1 MRALHA
7 VGAMTAAFLLAC
19 AVPAPGHA
27 DGPPNPAGAVAQPTA
42 SGCDCPRVQHRH
54 AWRPYRHAR
63 YYARHWR
70 RGWPAPIALGAPI
83 DYDPPIPSPW
93 DSAYDRAMV
102 LHLRSPE
109 VSGTYVGEPGLPHTP
124 PVRGIQHY
132 RVQAGGAVLQYDE
145 LTGQYIR
152 LAQSDAQ
159 RAFPSAPAPA
169 PR

>member
-1 MRALHA
+1 MRPFS
-7 VGAMTAAFLLAC
+7 VMTAAFLLAC
-19 AVPAPGHA
+19 AVPMPGHA
-27 DGPPNPAGAVAQPTA
+27 DSPQSPASAIAQPA
-42 SGCDCPRVQHRH
+42 APGCNCPRVQRHH
-54 AWRPYRHAR
+54 AWRAHRYVRH
-63 YYARHWR
+63 YARHWR
-70 RGWPAPIALGAPI
+70 RAWPAPIALGARVI
-83 DYDPPIPSPW
+83 YDPPIPSPW

-102 LHLRSPE
+102 LHLRSPD
-109 VSGTYVGEPGLPHTP
+109 VSGIYVAEPGFAPTP

-159 RAFPSAPAPA
+159 RAFPTAPPPV